1 LVKNLWVRHGGGYVD
16 WNKTV
21 VIGAQCVVFVGL
33 VVCVILGHN
42 SYITDA
48 MMAVAG
54 SLAGTGLYSQFKVLK
69 AKGPPYDSS
78 EAAQ

>member
-1 LVKNLWVRHGGGYVD
+1 MD

-21 VIGAQCVVFVGL
+21 VIAAQCVVFVGL
-33 VVCVILGHN
+33 VVCVSLGHD

-54 SLAGTGLYSQFKVLK
+54 SLAGTGLYSQVKVLK
-69 AKGPPYDSS
+69 TNALQK
-78 EAAQ
+78 